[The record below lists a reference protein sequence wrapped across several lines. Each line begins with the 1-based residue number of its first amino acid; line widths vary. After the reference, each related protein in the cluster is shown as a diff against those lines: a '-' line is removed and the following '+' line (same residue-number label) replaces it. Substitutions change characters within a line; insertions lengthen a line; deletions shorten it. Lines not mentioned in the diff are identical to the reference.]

1 MKLIFIFSIS
11 YEFVKIVLWASYVVD
26 MLFYELLHVYRLKSS
41 KEGVVTLLL
50 CCVDKFWAKLEF
62 LQGVGALIG
71 IVFIY

>member
-1 MKLIFIFSIS
+1 MLLICSS
-11 YEFVKIVLWASYVVD
+11 
-26 MLFYELLHVYRLKSS
+26 YELLHVYRLKSS